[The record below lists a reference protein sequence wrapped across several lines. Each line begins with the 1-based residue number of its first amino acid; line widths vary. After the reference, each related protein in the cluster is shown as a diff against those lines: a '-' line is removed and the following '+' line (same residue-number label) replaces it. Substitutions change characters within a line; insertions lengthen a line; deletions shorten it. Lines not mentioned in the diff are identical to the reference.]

1 MVEIEASV
9 DYQQGESV
17 AAVFVLFHCSAYD
30 GRAVFLLLGCD
41 PGTIVRGRID
51 KPGRLTERC
60 DDGADADDLR
70 CQIVIGLCADVAE
83 AGGSANS
90 SLPLKVL
97 RLALRRYAATLAKM
111 YWLSASGK
119 YI

>member
-1 MVEIEASV
+1 LRPFSSCFIVPP
-9 DYQQGESV
+9 
-17 AAVFVLFHCSAYD
+17 YD

-41 PGTIVRGRID
+41 PGTIVRGRVD
-51 KPGRLTERC
+51 KPGRLTEHC
-60 DDGADADDLR
+60 DDGAADADDLR
-70 CQIVIGLCADVAE
+70 CQIVIGLFADVAE
-83 AGGSANS
+83 ASVGGSANS